1 MFMFST
7 KEARLFRLLEK
18 NMITFLLYPL
28 MKKKEVRD
36 FYNARIRQLD
46 GAQRLICRESS
57 IQVVL
62 QLTLILY
69 QANYQEKYKK
79 EISYL
84 KYPKSEDKLL
94 NISNLKTTSRALFFC
109 IVNNITI
116 RRFREYQRFVSQ
128 EQ

>member
-1 MFMFST
+1 MSV
-7 KEARLFRLLEK
+7 LFASFIFLIEEVK
-18 NMITFLLYPL
+18 NVYLFYKGGKVIQALRKKHDQFLTLSL
-28 MKKKEVRD
+28 DEKKEVRD

-69 QANYQEKYKK
+69 QANYQEKYKR

-84 KYPKSEDKLL
+84 KYPKSEG
-94 NISNLKTTSRALFFC
+94 RFC
-109 IVNNITI
+109 
-116 RRFREYQRFVSQ
+116 
-128 EQ
+128 